1 MKQTT
6 LSSKRESPGWK
17 ISEQEKRDS
26 KEKDA
31 KEGRKRGMIGQR
43 MEDIQVDFTKPLLL

>member
-6 LSSKRESPGWK
+6 LRSKRESPGWK

-26 KEKDA
+26 KEKDG
-31 KEGRKRGMIGQR
+31 KEGKKRGMIGQR